1 MFPLTYQTF
10 GSFSNPHFARE
21 KILPGE
27 VHYLIDFQYLAKVFG
42 RINRCVC
49 MKNRT
54 YFLLAFIPAFALSA
68 GSIFAEGKKGKS
80 FLFADGQKAHVLQ
93 MDPDFP
99 VEQLERE
106 GVEVHTL
113 KAMQDHQE
121 VLPGYLQS
129 RFLREAKLDSYVLD
143 WSGFEK
149 DRLLLRAENQSP
161 EEVAAR
167 YEGKLPVES
176 ISKLKRIIAQYRA
189 GKK

>member
-1 MFPLTYQTF
+1 MVPLTYQTF
-10 GSFSNPHFARE
+10 VGFSNPHFLAPE
-21 KILPGE
+21 SYHGE
-27 VHYLIDFQYLAKVFG
+27 RDYPINFQHLAKVFASNI
-42 RINRCVC
+42 RSNC
-49 MKNRT
+49 MKNRS

-99 VEQLERE
+99 AEQLERE
-106 GVEVHTL
+106 GVKVHTL
-113 KAMQDHQE
+113 KNVQESQE
-121 VLPGYLQS
+121 VLPVYLQS

-149 DRLLLRAENQSP
+149 DRLCLRAEHQNP
-161 EEVAAR
+161 DEVVAR
-167 YEGKLPVES
+167 YDGKLPLES
-176 ISKLKRIIAQYRA
+176 ITKLKQLIAQHRA